1 MKKHLHNVRIFLL
14 TDLLTPLV
22 SFDLVGWHA
31 DKDFFLL
38 FFFPVVAS
46 IGAVCRL
53 TADVP

>member
-1 MKKHLHNVRIFLL
+1 MKKHLYNVRIFLL
-14 TDLLTPLV
+14 TVLLTPLV
-22 SFDLVGWHA
+22 SFDLVGWCA
-31 DKDFFLL
+31 DKD